1 MKKFLCA
8 ALCAVTALSAI
19 GCSGKKPSNSGSVGD
34 DVYVKIID
42 AGLGDDWLND
52 VASAYYEETGIRVH
66 VTADTDLTASLLQD
80 MNTPGS
86 EKDDMYFVGQQMNNW
101 IKWTRNG
108 LIASIDDVLSSDK
121 YGTPANERIADSAI
135 LDMGKIGDKHYL
147 TSYVYSSWGF
157 VYNQNYLN
165 RIESYGEYVKG
176 EWPETVQGLLDLC
189 TATNNAKIVNNRT
202 KQTVKPFGC
211 GFTVNYMNWLFQ
223 GLWNEIDPQ
232 GYNDYYN
239 YNDKNG
245 GFPTDKLVTTATVKA
260 METIYDLID
269 PKSSSDSNAVSWSQ
283 DHTES
288 QQSFV
293 NGDCVFAFTGSW
305 FATEMRSILSE
316 VGLTD
321 YHFGA
326 YPVYNKGD
334 KPTLM
339 MNLPGETFVI
349 PSEAVNV
356 SGAKDFLAFVL
367 SEKGVAAASRRL
379 GFPMVYSTDQQV
391 TLSSFGQEIVAVSQK
406 ANLAYVYSQNDVY
419 RTGALELFLS
429 EPKPILQIAK
439 GASSKAA
446 VESLLRQE
454 AVHHSGL
461 WSEYMKRI

>member
-1 MKKFLCA
+1 
-8 ALCAVTALSAI
+8 
-19 GCSGKKPSNSGSVGD
+19 
-34 DVYVKIID
+34 
-42 AGLGDDWLND
+42 
-52 VASAYYEETGIRVH
+52 
-66 VTADTDLTASLLQD
+66 
-80 MNTPGS
+80 
-86 EKDDMYFVGQQMNNW
+86 
-101 IKWTRNG
+101 
-108 LIASIDDVLSSDK
+108 
-121 YGTPANERIADSAI
+121 
-135 LDMGKIGDKHYL
+135 
-147 TSYVYSSWGF
+147 
-157 VYNQNYLN
+157 
-165 RIESYGEYVKG
+165 
-176 EWPETVQGLLDLC
+176 
-189 TATNNAKIVNNRT
+189 
-202 KQTVKPFGC
+202 
-211 GFTVNYMNWLFQ
+211 MNWLFH
-223 GLWNEIDPQ
+223 GLWKEIDPQ

-283 DHTES
+283 NHTES

-305 FATEMRSILSE
+305 FATEMRAILSE

-356 SGAKDFLAFVL
+356 SGAKDFLTFVL
-367 SEKGVAAASRRL
+367 SEKGVAAASKRL
-379 GFPMVYSTDQQV
+379 GFPMIYSTDQQV

>member
-1 MKKFLCA
+1 MKKMICA
-8 ALCAVTALSAI
+8 AVCGVLALSAI
-19 GCSGKKPSNSGSVGD
+19 GCSGKTPNDPSAVGD
-34 DVYVKIID
+34 DVYVKIVD
-42 AGLGDDWLND
+42 AGLGSQWLDD

-66 VTADTDLTASLLQD
+66 VSADTDLVAKILTD

-108 LIASIDDVLSSDK
+108 LIASIDDVLASDK
-121 YGTPANERIADSAI
+121 YGTPASERVVDRTI
-135 LDMGKIGDKHYL
+135 LDMGRIGENNYL

-157 VYNQNYLN
+157 VYNQGYLD
-165 RIESYGEYVKG
+165 RIDSYGEYTKG
-176 EWPETVQGLLDLC
+176 VWPETVQGLLDLC
-189 TATNNAKIVNNRT
+189 TATNNAKIVNTRT
-202 KQTVKPFGC
+202 KQTVKPFSC
-211 GFTVNYMNWLFQ
+211 GFTVNYMDWLFH
-223 GLWNEIDPQ
+223 GLWNELDPE
-232 GYNDYYN
+232 GYADYYSYNDI
-239 YNDKNG
+239 G
-245 GFPTDKLVTTATVKA
+245 GGYPTEKLVTSATIRA

-269 PKSSSDSNAVSWSQ
+269 PKSDSDSNAVSWSQ
-283 DHTES
+283 NHTES

-305 FATEMRSILSE
+305 FGTEMKSILTE

-339 MNLPGETFVI
+339 MNLPGETFFI
-349 PSEAVNV
+349 PSEAANV
-356 SGAKDFLAFVL
+356 GGAKDFLAFVL
-367 SEKGVAAASRRL
+367 SEKGVAAAEKRL
-379 GFPMVYSTDQQV
+379 GFPMIYNTDEKVELST
-391 TLSSFGQEIVAVSQK
+391 FGQEIVNVSGK

-419 RTGALELFLS
+419 RTGALELFLA
-429 EPKPILQIAK
+429 EPKPFLKIAK
-439 GASSKAA
+439 AQSSRDA
-446 VESLLRQE
+446 VEGLLRNE

>member
-1 MKKFLCA
+1 
-8 ALCAVTALSAI
+8 
-19 GCSGKKPSNSGSVGD
+19 
-34 DVYVKIID
+34 
-42 AGLGDDWLND
+42 
-52 VASAYYEETGIRVH
+52 
-66 VTADTDLTASLLQD
+66 
-80 MNTPGS
+80 
-86 EKDDMYFVGQQMNNW
+86 
-101 IKWTRNG
+101 
-108 LIASIDDVLSSDK
+108 
-121 YGTPANERIADSAI
+121 
-135 LDMGKIGDKHYL
+135 MGKIGDKHYL

-211 GFTVNYMNWLFQ
+211 GFTVNYMNWLFH

-283 DHTES
+283 NHTES

-305 FATEMRSILSE
+305 FATEMRNILSE

-334 KPTLM
+334 KPTLIRS
-339 MNLPGETFVI
+339 FR
-349 PSEAVNV
+349 
-356 SGAKDFLAFVL
+356 K
-367 SEKGVAAASRRL
+367 RRCG
-379 GFPMVYSTDQQV
+379 GF
-391 TLSSFGQEIVAVSQK
+391 
-406 ANLAYVYSQNDVY
+406 
-419 RTGALELFLS
+419 
-429 EPKPILQIAK
+429 
-439 GASSKAA
+439 
-446 VESLLRQE
+446 
-454 AVHHSGL
+454 
-461 WSEYMKRI
+461 

>member
-1 MKKFLCA
+1 
-8 ALCAVTALSAI
+8 
-19 GCSGKKPSNSGSVGD
+19 
-34 DVYVKIID
+34 
-42 AGLGDDWLND
+42 
-52 VASAYYEETGIRVH
+52 
-66 VTADTDLTASLLQD
+66 

-86 EKDDMYFVGQQMNNW
+86 EKEDMYFVGQQMNNW

-121 YGTPANERIADSAI
+121 YGVPASERVVDSSI
-135 LDMGKIGDKHYL
+135 LDMGKIDGSHYL

-157 VYNQNYLN
+157 VYNQSYLN
-165 RIESYGEYVKG
+165 RIDSYGEYTKG

-189 TATNNAKIVNNRT
+189 TAVNNAKIVNNRT

-211 GFTVNYMNWLFQ
+211 GFTVNYMNWLFN
-223 GLWNEIDPQ
+223 GLWYEIDPN

-239 YNDKNG
+239 YNDQKG
-245 GFPTDKLVTTATVKA
+245 GFPTDKLVTPATIKA
-260 METIYDLID
+260 MQTVYDLID
-269 PKSSSDSNAVSWSQ
+269 PKSSSESNAVSWSQ
-283 DHTES
+283 NHTES

-305 FATEMRSILSE
+305 FETEMKNILTE

-321 YHFGA
+321 YRFGA
-326 YPVYNKGD
+326 YPVYNEGD
-334 KPTLM
+334 KTTLM

-356 SGAKDFLAFVL
+356 DGAKDFLTFVL
-367 SEKGVAAASRRL
+367 SEKGVAASSKKL
-379 GFPMVYSTDQQV
+379 GFPMIYSTDEDV
-391 TLSSFGQEIVAVSQK
+391 ALSSFGQEIAAVSEK

-439 GASSKAA
+439 GASSRSA
-446 VESLLRQE
+446 VEDLLRNE